1 MRLFGWKRA
10 DGLRRFR
17 RSYLEVAKKN
27 GKSTLLSAVALYLL
41 IADGEPGPECY
52 LNAVNRDQARIIFD
66 EAAKMV
72 DASPDLKSRL
82 SVIDS
87 RHRIVSPANNG
98 LLRCNSADAPSK
110 DGLNPSAIIFD
121 ELHRQP
127 DTSLWDIFEHADSAR
142 EQPLWINITTAG
154 EDETG
159 VWYEQREYS
168 EKVNRGDIPD
178 ITHLGVVYRAD
189 PDDDIEDPATWLKAN
204 PSLGHTLTEE
214 NLRLKLEQAK
224 ETPRKLAEFRRL
236 RLNIIS
242 KSDVSFLSPEDWKAC
257 DSPRPDL
264 ETLKGKPCY
273 VGADLSKTTDLTAM
287 VALWGDEASGY
298 DLAAWMW
305 MPEDNVKELSLRDRQ
320 PYRHWIDE
328 GWIAATP
335 GNVVDYGWLRREI
348 VDLAAAHDLRKF
360 LCDPYNATKLL
371 IELRDEDGLPVEEIR
386 QGFLSL
392 SAPTKQL
399 ERLVKSRKVRN
410 GGNPVL
416 RWMAGNA
423 VADEDAAGNL
433 KLSKKKSRLKIDG
446 MAALVNAVAA
456 AGTAEDAESTYNTN
470 KLLLL

>member
-1 MRLFGWKRA
+1 
-10 DGLRRFR
+10 
-17 RSYLEVAKKN
+17 
-27 GKSTLLSAVALYLL
+27 
-41 IADGEPGPECY
+41 
-52 LNAVNRDQARIIFD
+52 
-66 EAAKMV
+66 
-72 DASPDLKSRL
+72 
-82 SVIDS
+82 
-87 RHRIVSPANNG
+87 
-98 LLRCNSADAPSK
+98 
-110 DGLNPSAIIFD
+110 
-121 ELHRQP
+121 
-127 DTSLWDIFEHADSAR
+127 
-142 EQPLWINITTAG
+142 
-154 EDETG
+154 
-159 VWYEQREYS
+159 
-168 EKVNRGDIPD
+168 
-178 ITHLGVVYRAD
+178 
-189 PDDDIEDPATWLKAN
+189 
-204 PSLGHTLTEE
+204 
-214 NLRLKLEQAK
+214 LKLEQAK
-224 ETPRKLAEFRRL
+224 ETPRKLAEFKRL

-242 KSDVSFLSPEDWKAC
+242 KSDVSFLNPDDWKAC

-264 ETLKGKPCY
+264 ETLKGLPCY

-287 VALWGDEASGY
+287 VALWGDEARGY
-298 DLAAWMW
+298 DLAAWFF

-328 GWIAATP
+328 GWITATP
-335 GNVVDYGWLRREI
+335 GNVVDYGFLRRTI

-410 GGNPVL
+410 GSNPVL

-423 VADEDAAGNL
+423 VADEDAAGNV

-470 KLLLL
+470 KMMLL